1 MSCATCWLCTHCD
14 LEEVVEMMNFV
25 EEKSPVM
32 HVDMISEQV
41 CDALK
46 ESFPAESDHFTS
58 DLVSNHICRHVVTP
72 VASVTRITR
81 DLLDMCESLKPTFD
95 GVRPGKRRRGVRA
108 INAPAAV
115 ADEMEIAIAA
125 DECLTP
131 TDVEE
136 SEMNSSAPDNTGL
149 YLRTVSQVM
158 GIYRMHHKLLTPAS
172 LLKGGNE

>member
-1 MSCATCWLCTHCD
+1 MYKCMSRATCWLCTHCD
-14 LEEVVEMMNFV
+14 LEDVVEMMNFV

-46 ESFPAESDHFTS
+46 ESFPDSSDLFTS

-95 GVRPGKRRRGVRA
+95 GLRPVKRRRGVRV
-108 INAPAAV
+108 INAPPTGV
-115 ADEMEIAIAA
+115 DEMETSG
-125 DECLTP
+125 CLTP
-131 TDVEE
+131 SDVDEGE
-136 SEMNSSAPDNTGL
+136 TSSSVPDNTGL

-158 GIYRMHHKLLTPAS
+158 SIYRMHHRLLTPAS